1 MMILSQ
7 DGMFAV
13 NSDNVVMFEVK
24 ESETLPH
31 ETRLCATILIHERRT
46 IQPFYRDVPQPG
58 PHRTCKARAGLH
70 FVQHQHRPQVLCAG
84 SDRR

>member
-7 DGMFAV
+7 DGMVAV

-24 ESETLPH
+24 ESETLPR
-31 ETRLCATILIHERRT
+31 ETRLCATILITNGARFSRSIGTFHSTDRT
-46 IQPFYRDVPQPG
+46 ELAKLALDYI
-58 PHRTCKARAGLH
+58 
-70 FVQHQHRPQVLCAG
+70 FVQYRLRPQGLCAG

>member
-7 DGMFAV
+7 DGMVAV

-31 ETRLCATILIHERRT
+31 ETRLCATILITNGAR
-46 IQPFYRDVPQPG
+46 FYRDVPQPG

-70 FVQHQHRPQVLCAG
+70 FVQHQLWPQGLRAG
-84 SDRR
+84 SDRK

>member
-7 DGMFAV
+7 DGMVAV

-24 ESETLPH
+24 ESSSRNAALRDHPY
-31 ETRLCATILIHERRT
+31 HERRT
-46 IQPFYRDVPQPG
+46 IQPFYWDVPQHG

-70 FVQHQHRPQVLCAG
+70 FVQYRLRPQGLCAG

>member
-7 DGMFAV
+7 DGMVAV

-31 ETRLCATILIHERRT
+31 ETRLCATILITNGARFSRSIGTFRSPDRT
-46 IQPFYRDVPQPG
+46 ELAKLALDYIS
-58 PHRTCKARAGLH
+58 
-70 FVQHQHRPQVLCAG
+70 QHQHRPQVLCAG